1 MQSLRKRWALPFQG
15 VTICK
20 KPMSFDLEKTDISDD
35 HLFHGRW
42 ASSVSEILVSDPWI
56 SFNPEKVLCMD
67 KVRDAIGQTKKGVNW
82 LFRPFSNHLKCGTS
96 YKFHYFLD
104 VLFLFF

>member
-1 MQSLRKRWALPFQG
+1 MGLPFQG

-42 ASSVSEILVSDPWI
+42 ASSVSEILVLSHGFLSI
-56 SFNPEKVLCMD
+56 LKRCMH
-67 KVRDAIGQTKKGVNW
+67 G
-82 LFRPFSNHLKCGTS
+82 
-96 YKFHYFLD
+96 
-104 VLFLFF
+104 